1 MKKKWL
7 LSKLSKQL
15 KMPFLKT
22 KQNCVNPITSIP
34 YTICHKAD
42 KGKRNLILGGK
53 PFLKKKKV
61 FTSPIPS
68 NRRENDYPKDLM

>member
-1 MKKKWL
+1 MKVKWL

-53 PFLKKKKV
+53 PFLKKKFSQAPCHQIEEK
-61 FTSPIPS
+61 TII
-68 NRRENDYPKDLM
+68 